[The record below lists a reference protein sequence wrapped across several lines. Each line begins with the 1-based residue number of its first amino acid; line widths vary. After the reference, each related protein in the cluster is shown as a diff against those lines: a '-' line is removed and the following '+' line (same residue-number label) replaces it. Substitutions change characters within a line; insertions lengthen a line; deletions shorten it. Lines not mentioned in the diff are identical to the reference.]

1 MAIAPHGSSPLTILK
16 QARVEPASE
25 AQLGHSAKE
34 GLNLPIRISNR
45 RSDHLLL
52 RPGVIDLATENPQLG
67 LRSSEIL
74 KQGTFIPKSNCSP
87 CARDRKVV
95 RTLLSEEH
103 RDQ

>member
-52 RPGVIDLATENPQLG
+52 RP
-67 LRSSEIL
+67 
-74 KQGTFIPKSNCSP
+74 
-87 CARDRKVV
+87 
-95 RTLLSEEH
+95 
-103 RDQ
+103 